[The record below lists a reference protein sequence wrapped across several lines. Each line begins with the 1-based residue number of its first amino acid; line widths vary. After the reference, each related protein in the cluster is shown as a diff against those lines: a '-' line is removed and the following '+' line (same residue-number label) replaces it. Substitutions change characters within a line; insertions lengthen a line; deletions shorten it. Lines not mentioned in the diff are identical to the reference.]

1 MAAYVL
7 DEENEEEV
15 QKHVRSANIWRQQ
28 KMMLVGVVED
38 MILQLEKYEL
48 SYNIYMGKA
57 IYNKSMPPLISDV
70 VFKDLV
76 NCS

>member
-1 MAAYVL
+1 
-7 DEENEEEV
+7 
-15 QKHVRSANIWRQQ
+15 
-28 KMMLVGVVED
+28 MMLVGVVED

-70 VFKDLV
+70 SVKDLV
-76 NCS
+76 NCP